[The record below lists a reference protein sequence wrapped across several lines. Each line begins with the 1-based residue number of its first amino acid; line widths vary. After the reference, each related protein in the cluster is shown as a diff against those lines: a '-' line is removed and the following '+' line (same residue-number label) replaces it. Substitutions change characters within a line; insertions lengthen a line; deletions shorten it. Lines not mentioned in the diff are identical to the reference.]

1 MRADSHE
8 KAKTTELGDS
18 QLSVDT
24 CQLKMWGKDNSNS
37 VYTYHQTYISC
48 KIQTDIV
55 EHHLVQ
61 EIIFQ
66 NCPWDCIKKL

>member
-24 CQLKMWGKDNSNS
+24 CQLKMWGKDTVT
-37 VYTYHQTYISC
+37 VYTPIT
-48 KIQTDIV
+48 KP
-55 EHHLVQ
+55 
-61 EIIFQ
+61 IFHARFKQ
-66 NCPWDCIKKL
+66 I